1 MTYTCLTV
9 SQVSPARGMTMV
21 MSARKELTW
30 RKNKA
35 SRLPVPNKDIK
46 RVLPCKWR

>member
-21 MSARKELTW
+21 MSARMELTW
-30 RKNKA
+30 RKKK
-35 SRLPVPNKDIK
+35 PVVYPFQTKT
-46 RVLPCKWR
+46 

>member
-30 RKNKA
+30 SKKQNQSFTRCKQRHEA
-35 SRLPVPNKDIK
+35 SVTM
-46 RVLPCKWR
+46 